1 MKLRFRKL
9 GRDISLPTQ
18 AKNMAF
24 LTVDNWD
31 DYSYK
36 TLFYLHIFDENGQ
49 IYEIGSVKIGFVG
62 QPHGMTANSIPD
74 EFEELDRKF
83 FSLGQ
88 DVEYYKNITKNLSKD
103 LASCLL
109 LALCDIANNDELLAI
124 AREEF
129 VFTSS
134 LLRGVSVSVIQ
145 GQFKR
150 ILSGGVILTE
160 FEFSYSRPANEKK
173 SGINLDF
180 HVTPNSTPP
189 TNTHILIGR
198 NGVGKTTLLNDM
210 ANAIINRN
218 NTDEEVGQFY
228 NSSGWFDKSV
238 IPDDYFTSISSL
250 SFSAFDPFIPLQDK
264 NDRSQGTCYFYIGLK
279 KTNDQNT
286 DSLVQ
291 LKSLLELGEDFV
303 RSIKICFSIRHKKD
317 QWLSAI
323 QKLESDSNFA
333 DMDLTRLASIHKD
346 LQDKEADLNEF
357 NPHLDSIFDRLSSGH
372 AIVLLSITKLIETVE
387 EKTLVLIDEP
397 ESHLHPPLLSAFIRA
412 LSDLLTSRNAVAIIA
427 THSPVVLQEV
437 PSSCVWKL
445 RRSRLESVTERPEGE
460 TFAANVGVLTREV
473 FGLEVVQSGFHDL
486 LEKSVASGKHYDEI
500 LSAYNNQ
507 LGFEGLALLSALIRR
522 RDDQNGGTGESNT

>member
-1 MKLRFRKL
+1 MTLQFRKL
-9 GRDISLPTQ
+9 GRSKTLSTQ
-18 AKNMAF
+18 ARNMAF
-24 LTVDNWD
+24 LAVDNWD

-36 TLFYLHIFDENGQ
+36 TLFYLHVYDESGQ
-49 IYEIGSVKIGFVG
+49 KHEIGGVKIGFVG
-62 QPHGMTANSIPD
+62 QPYGMTADSIPD
-74 EFEELDRKF
+74 EFDKLDTQF

-88 DVEYYKNITKNLSKD
+88 DVEYYKNITKNLSKN

-109 LALCDIANNDELLAI
+109 LALCDLANNDDLLAI
-124 AREEF
+124 ARNES
-129 VFTSS
+129 VFTIS
-134 LLRGVSVSVIQ
+134 LLRGVSVSAIQ

-160 FEFSYSRPANEKK
+160 FEFSYSRPTNEKK
-173 SGINLDF
+173 SGIELGF
-180 HVTPNSTPP
+180 HVKPNSTPP

-218 NTDEEVGQFY
+218 KTDEEVGQFY
-228 NSSGWFDKSV
+228 DLSDRFGSSV
-238 IPDDYFTSISSL
+238 IPDNYFTSVSSL

-264 NDRSQGTCYFYIGLK
+264 TDRSQGTCYFYIGLK
-279 KTNDQNT
+279 KANYQNT
-286 DSLVQ
+286 DSPVE
-291 LKSLLELGEDFV
+291 LKSLPELGKDFV
-303 RSIKICFSIRHKKD
+303 HSIKTCFSLKHKKD

-333 DMDLTRLASIHKD
+333 DMDLTQLANLHKD
-346 LQDKEADLNEF
+346 LQDREADLNEL
-357 NPHLDSIFDRLSSGH
+357 NPYLDSLFRRLSSGH

-412 LSDLLTSRNAVAIIA
+412 LSDLLTSRNAVAIVA

-437 PSSCVWKL
+437 PRTCVWKL
-445 RRSRLESVTERPEGE
+445 RRNRLESITERPEGE
-460 TFAANVGVLTREV
+460 TFAENVGVLTREI
-473 FGLEVVQSGFHDL
+473 FGLEVVKSGFHDL
-486 LEKSVASGKHYDEI
+486 LEESVASGKGYDEI
-500 LSAYNNQ
+500 LIAYNNQ

-522 RDDQNGGTGESNT
+522 RDDQNGGTGENNT